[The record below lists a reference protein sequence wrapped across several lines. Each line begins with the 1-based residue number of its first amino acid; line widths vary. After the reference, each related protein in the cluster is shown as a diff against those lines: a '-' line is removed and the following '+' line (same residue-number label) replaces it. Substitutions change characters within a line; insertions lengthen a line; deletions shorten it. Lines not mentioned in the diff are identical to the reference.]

1 MKTKPS
7 VFKVFQ
13 NSDEYFEILS
23 DSEFSKKY
31 VTKQILFILLF
42 SFIYGVVMGS
52 YNGFLQSVVTGV
64 KIPCLIFLSL
74 MVCFPALYVI
84 QYMIGSTMSVYQM
97 TNIILSGFIV
107 FSTIALSFAPIVVF
121 FMITSNNYAFVKLL
135 HVSIFTF
142 SGIFAVKTI
151 INGLTF
157 SCEKKNIYPKL
168 GMQIFKIWIIILA
181 FVSSQLAWN
190 LRPFVGDKGLPF
202 ELFRKR
208 ESNFYVAVFK
218 SVGNLLDPE
227 NKAAGNLKQ
236 EADKNTTGENKTTEE
251 KKDTI
256 FRIVK

>member
-42 SFIYGVVMGS
+42 SAIYGIVMGS
-52 YNGFLQSVVTGV
+52 YNGFLQSMVTGI

-74 MVCFPALYVI
+74 LVCFPALYVI

-97 TNIILSGFIV
+97 SNVILSGFIV

-121 FMITSNNYAFVKLL
+121 FMITSRNYAFLKLL

-202 ELFRKR
+202 ELFRAR
-208 ESNFYVAVFK
+208 ESNFYVAVIR
-218 SVGNLLDPE
+218 S
-227 NKAAGNLKQ
+227 AGYLF
-236 EADKNTTGENKTTEE
+236 EPE
-251 KKDTI
+251 KKGGDKIPKKDNMASKEHKTEGEKADSTL
-256 FRIVK
+256 RVVK